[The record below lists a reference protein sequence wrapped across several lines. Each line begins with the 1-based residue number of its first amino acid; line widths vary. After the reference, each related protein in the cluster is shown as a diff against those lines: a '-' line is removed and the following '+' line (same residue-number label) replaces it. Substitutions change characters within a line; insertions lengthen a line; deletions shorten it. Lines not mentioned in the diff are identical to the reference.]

1 MAETSPA
8 VKLMHGMTY
17 TSLVTPGLGASAGPP
32 DAGHDLCF
40 WIRGSRFQRAPESRR
55 ACPQTYLSSGSA
67 RISDQ

>member
-32 DAGHDLCF
+32 DAGHDVCF
-40 WIRGSRFQRAPESRR
+40 
-55 ACPQTYLSSGSA
+55 L
-67 RISDQ
+67 